1 MEQNVIIINIGGTF
15 NKIYNP
21 LNGELEIPKNNDTI
35 NCILEQVTKKKASI
49 KLDGI
54 IFKDSLAMDKNDR
67 KSLLNKIQSSEEVKI
82 IIIHGTDTMKKSA
95 KILSKFI
102 KNKIIVFV
110 GAMKP
115 YSIEPVEASATL
127 FMALGFLNHETNE
140 TQNHGVYIC
149 MNGLIKKHDKIRK
162 NYAKGVFECL

>member
-1 MEQNVIIINIGGTF
+1 LEQNVIIMNIGGTF

-21 LNGELEIPKNNDTI
+21 LNGELEIPRNNDTVNYI
-35 NCILEQVTKKKASI
+35 IKQVTKNKTQI
-49 KLDGI
+49 KIDGI

-67 KSLLNKIQSSEEVKI
+67 KALLEKIKSLDEVKI

-95 KILSKFI
+95 KVLSKFI
-102 KNKIIVFV
+102 KNKTIVLV

-127 FMALGFLNHETNE
+127 FMALGFLSHKTNE
-140 TQNHGVYIC
+140 TQNNGVYIC
-149 MNGLIKKHDKIRK
+149 MNGIIKKHDKIRK
-162 NYAKGVFECL
+162 NYAQGVFECL